1 MSTPERLPPLPDN
14 RPESRPVR
22 LLARLTSGI
31 WWLLLIIL
39 VLLALYAGIGRQL
52 TQNVDAFRDD
62 LASELSERLGHDV
75 SIGSLSSRWYW
86 LDPAFTAENI
96 EITNSDSGVQ
106 ILNLQHLT
114 IRLDALASLLRLR
127 VVFEDFQAD
136 GLDITLNQKNSGEL
150 GIRGAEFPEPVSNRL
165 RYWLEVAGK
174 WLSEPYI
181 KVTRINLGLRDNEGH
196 LRHLDIPQL
205 DLLYQQGLLR
215 ASGRAMESGTTRQL
229 ASFALVGKHIFRG
242 EFSGQAYLNVDSGRL
257 FDGLIDEYQWRD
269 VRVQGF
275 DLGGEAWLTFRDG
288 IMQQVSGTVTTP
300 YLQLGVENQS
310 LAPLEDIRA
319 RFGWRRHR
327 TVMEEETQGDQ
338 PATIGEWHL
347 SDLTWNWNDHRM
359 PAFSLKV
366 LPGPERV
373 SVSADAVSLQPL
385 RQLVSRL
392 GLLPPVAGDALEDY
406 RPVGFLDDVN
416 VQIPGRGD
424 RSFEFSARLRNVGA
438 AAYNGAPAASGVNG
452 FIYTD
457 QNAGYVRARAGE
469 QPVTLAFP
477 ELFSSEWSLP
487 ELSARV
493 AWRLNGPVTRV
504 YADDIRLRYGDD
516 TRLNGAFDL
525 RLEQQGEDNLSLRV
539 GVENGSA
546 SMIADFVPEKVVDA
560 GLYDWLTT
568 AVTDGEVPA
577 GAYYGH
583 GQIGRDAPS
592 GSFVSSMWY
601 EFSNGTVR
609 YDPEW
614 PEVTRAHGRVA
625 IQNGD
630 TRVSLESG
638 ETGGLTLDPG
648 TVTVTPGD
656 EGALVEIDVSAPVTG
671 SALGWWMANSPLGS
685 MAGPRVAALDYG
697 GDYALDL
704 NIDLPLNTSDEVVV
718 EAGVAT
724 ENGALGYPEA
734 DLRWEGING
743 SLSYHTKNGFS
754 GGPLQARFLQEPV
767 EVSFSQVSEE
777 GSGAGLLSL
786 RQTGSLSVPRALRQS
801 GLAGAGADSS
811 ANSDDS
817 LYGLEGRIDY
827 SAVLDVPADSKPRL
841 TVSSGL
847 EGLSIDWPGP
857 FSKKA
862 AESAPL
868 VAQVDPEA
876 EAGLAIAGRWED
888 RASFDLQFNPSGV
901 ELTFSELHLG
911 QQTLQNLHL
920 EALDLGDRWVVRTQ
934 SERAAGRVMIPDD
947 NGTITADFEVLR
959 LLRTSDPAEDTPE
972 LLTIEQQLDAFRAL
986 DMVNWPNVDVSI
998 SELRLNSDNLG
1009 RWSFRLRPQ
1018 HQQLNVTDIQGR
1030 VDSLTLLGDM
1040 TWSVVNNRETSQFSG
1055 TLSGGG
1061 LSDLDGLFGT
1071 EIPLSNKQS
1080 HIELDLDW
1088 PGRPDDFALK
1098 DLSGSVSV
1106 RLDDG
1111 VILKSNNSAQLFRI
1125 FNLLNADTLWRRL
1138 KLDFSDLYERGV
1150 AFDAISGKANLEDG
1164 LLTLD
1169 PELQVVGPSGAFKLS
1184 GQTSLAREDLDM
1196 RLVVVLPLTQNLPL
1210 AALLMGAGAPI
1221 GGALFVLDKVLGDPL
1236 SKLTSATYNVTG
1248 TWADPKVDLKGVFD
1262 TGD

>member
-257 FDGLIDEYQWRD
+257 FDGLIDEYHWRS

-300 YLQLGVENQS
+300 YLQLGVESES

-319 RFGWRRHR
+319 RFGWRRHSG
-327 TVMEEETQGDQ
+327 VMEEETQSDQ

-406 RPVGFLDDVN
+406 RPAGFLDDVN

-457 QNAGYVRARAGE
+457 QNAGYVQARAGE

-504 YADDIRLRYGDD
+504 YADDIHLRYGDD
-516 TRLNGAFDL
+516 THLNGAFEL
-525 RLEQQGEDNLSLRV
+525 KLTEQGESNLGLRV
-539 GVENGSA
+539 GVENGTA
-546 SMIADFVPEKVVDA
+546 SMLPDFVPQKVVDP
-560 GLYDWLTT
+560 GLYEWLTT

-583 GQIGRDAPS
+583 GQIGRNAPS

-601 EFSNGTVR
+601 EFRNGTVR
-609 YDPEW
+609 YDPQW
-614 PEVTRAHGRVA
+614 PEVSNVRGRVA
-625 IQNGD
+625 VQNEEAH
-630 TRVSLESG
+630 VSLESG
-638 ETGGLTLDPG
+638 ETGGLNLEPATVAVIPEEEG
-648 TVTVTPGD
+648 THVQV
-656 EGALVEIDVSAPVTG
+656 DVSAPVSG
-671 SALGWWMANSPLGS
+671 SDLAWWMANSPLGD
-685 MAGPRVAALDYG
+685 MAGRVATLDFG

-704 NIDLPLNTSDEVVV
+704 DIDLPLHNSEEIVVQ
-718 EAGVAT
+718 AGIET
-724 ENGALGYPEA
+724 ENGTIGHPDSGLTW
-734 DLRWEGING
+734 DNLTG
-743 SLSYHTKNGFS
+743 SLVYHTDKGFS
-754 GGPLQARFLQEPV
+754 EGPLRAQFLEEPV
-767 EVSFSQVSEE
+767 ELSFSQVA
-777 GSGAGLLSL
+777 GSQAENDLLTI
-786 RQTGSLSVPRALRQS
+786 RQTGSLSVPHALRQS
-801 GLAGAGADSS
+801 GLADPGASFDNAEDSV
-811 ANSDDS
+811 
-817 LYGLEGRIDY
+817 YGLKGRIDY
-827 SAVLDVPADSKPRL
+827 SAALDVSARSKPRL
-841 TVSSGL
+841 TLSSDL
-847 EGLSIDWPGP
+847 EGLAIDWPGP

-862 AESAPL
+862 SESTPL

-876 EAGLAIAGRWED
+876 EAGPAITGRWEN
-888 RASFDLQFNPSGV
+888 RANFDLQLKASGA
-901 ELTFSELHLG
+901 ELTFRELYLG
-911 QQTLQNLHL
+911 DQTLTNLRL
-920 EALDLGDRWVVRTQ
+920 EALDLGDRWVLRTH
-934 SERAAGRVMIPDD
+934 SERAVGRIMIPND
-947 NGTITADFEVLR
+947 NGTVKADFEVLR
-959 LLRTSDPAEDTPE
+959 LMRDNEKEEDTPE

-998 SELRLNSDNLG
+998 SELLLNGDNLG

-1098 DLSGSVSV
+1098 DLSGSVSA

-1184 GQTSLAREDLDM
+1184 GQTSLARENLDM